1 MKKEFYYLSRDGKTQ
16 IHAVEWLP
24 EDTPKGVLQICHGM
38 VEYIERYHEFAEY
51 MCGHGYYVTGHD
63 HLGHGRSVK
72 DETEYG
78 YFPEKKGNRYVIG
91 DIHQLRM
98 ITSKKY
104 PGLPYLMLG
113 HSMGSFLLR
122 QYLTE
127 HGDGLAGAVVMGT
140 GYQPLAV
147 LKAGQAVCRV
157 TAMFRGWRY
166 RSKFVD
172 SLSFGSFNKR
182 FEPGETGR
190 EWVTSDPEIRRRY
203 VEDPLCMF
211 RFTVGGYYQMF
222 EGMKTLARPGSMAGI
237 PKDLP
242 VLFTAGADD
251 PVGSF
256 GRGVIKVYQKYKSA
270 GMRRV
275 AVRLYAGGR
284 HEILN
289 ETNRE
294 QVYEDLFV
302 WCERCVRMSRG
313 KQESGSYLH
322 EDS

>member
-24 EDTPKGVLQICHGM
+24 EDEPKGVLQICHGM

-51 MCGHGYYVTGHD
+51 LCRHGYYVTGHD
-63 HLGHGRSVK
+63 HLGHGKSVK

-78 YFPEKKGNRYVIG
+78 YFPKKNGNRCVIG
-91 DIHQLRM
+91 DNHQLRM

-104 PGLPYLMLG
+104 PGVPYLMLG

-127 HGDGLAGAVVMGT
+127 HGDGLSGAVIMGT

-147 LKAGQAVCRV
+147 LEAGQVVCRV
-157 TAMFRGWRY
+157 TALFKGWKY

-172 SLSFGSFNKR
+172 NLSFGSFNKR

-190 EWVTSDPEIRRRY
+190 EWVTSDSELCRRY

-222 EGMKTLARPGSMAGI
+222 EGMKAVARAGSIAQI
-237 PKDLP
+237 PEDLP
-242 VLFTAGADD
+242 ILFTAGADD
-251 PVGSF
+251 PVGAF
-256 GRGVIKVYQKYKSA
+256 GRGVMKVYRKYKSA
-270 GMRRV
+270 GMRKV
-275 AVRLYAGGR
+275 AVKLYAGGR

-289 ETNRE
+289 ETIRE
-294 QVYEDLFV
+294 QVYEDLFF
-302 WCERCVRMSRG
+302 WCERCVRMS
-313 KQESGSYLH
+313 K
-322 EDS
+322 

>member
-1 MKKEFYYLSRDGKTQ
+1 MKKDFYYLSRDGKTQ
-16 IHAVEWLP
+16 IHAVEWMP
-24 EDTPKGVLQICHGM
+24 EDEPKGILQICHGM

-51 MCGHGYYVTGHD
+51 LCRHGYYVTGHD
-63 HLGHGRSVK
+63 HLGHGKSVK

-78 YFPEKKGNRYVIG
+78 YFPKKNGNRCVIG

-104 PGLPYLMLG
+104 PGVPYLMLG

-127 HGDGLAGAVVMGT
+127 HGEGLAGVVIMGT
-140 GYQPLAV
+140 GYQPMAV
-147 LKAGQAVCRV
+147 LEAGQLLCRV
-157 TAMFRGWRY
+157 TALFKGWKY

-172 SLSFGSFNKR
+172 NLSFGSFNKR

-190 EWVTSDPEIRRRY
+190 EWVTSDTELCRRY
-203 VEDPLCMF
+203 VEDPMCMF

-222 EGMKTLARPGSMAGI
+222 EGMKVLSRAGSMAQI
-237 PKDLP
+237 PRDLP

-251 PVGSF
+251 PVGAF
-256 GRGVIKVYQKYKSA
+256 GKSVKKVYKKYKSA
-270 GMRRV
+270 GMKKV
-275 AVRLYAGGR
+275 AIKLYAGGR

-289 ETNRE
+289 ETIRN

-302 WCERCVRMSRG
+302 WCERCVRMCKG
-313 KQESGSYLH
+313 KGA
-322 EDS
+322 

>member
-24 EDTPKGVLQICHGM
+24 EDEPKGVLQICHGM

-51 MCGHGYYVTGHD
+51 LCRHGYYVTGHD

-78 YFPEKKGNRYVIG
+78 YFPKKNGNRCVIG

-104 PGLPYLMLG
+104 PGVPYLMLG

-127 HGDGLAGAVVMGT
+127 HGDGLSGAVIMGT

-147 LKAGQAVCRV
+147 LEAGQVVCRV
-157 TAMFRGWRY
+157 TALFKGWKY

-172 SLSFGSFNKR
+172 NLSFGSFNKR

-190 EWVTSDPEIRRRY
+190 EWVTSDSELCRRY

-222 EGMKTLARPGSMAGI
+222 EGMKAVARAGSIAQI
-237 PKDLP
+237 PEDLP
-242 VLFTAGADD
+242 ILFTAGADD
-251 PVGSF
+251 PVGAF
-256 GRGVIKVYQKYKSA
+256 GRGVMKVYRKYKSA
-270 GMRRV
+270 GMRKV
-275 AVRLYAGGR
+275 AVKLYAGGR

-289 ETNRE
+289 ETIRE

-302 WCERCVRMSRG
+302 WCERCVRMS
-313 KQESGSYLH
+313 K
-322 EDS
+322 

>member
-24 EDTPKGVLQICHGM
+24 EDAPKGVLQICHGM

-51 MCGHGYYVTGHD
+51 LCRQGYYVTGHD
-63 HLGHGRSVK
+63 HLGHGKSVK

-78 YFPEKKGNRYVIG
+78 YFPKKNGNQCVIG

-104 PGLPYLMLG
+104 PGVPYLMLG

-127 HGDGLAGAVVMGT
+127 HGDGLAGVVIMGT
-140 GYQPLAV
+140 GYQPMAV
-147 LKAGQAVCRV
+147 LEAGQLVCRV
-157 TAMFRGWRY
+157 TAWFKGWKY

-172 SLSFGSFNKR
+172 NLSFGSFNKR

-190 EWVTSDPEIRRRY
+190 EWVTSDSELCRKY

-222 EGMKTLARPGSMAGI
+222 EGMKVLARPESMARI
-237 PKDLP
+237 PRDLP
-242 VLFTAGADD
+242 VLFPAGADD
-251 PVGSF
+251 PVGAF
-256 GRGVIKVYQKYKSA
+256 GKNVMKVYKKYKSS
-270 GMRRV
+270 GMQKV
-275 AVRLYAGGR
+275 AVKLYAGGR

-289 ETNRE
+289 ETIRE
-294 QVYEDLFV
+294 QVYEDLYV
-302 WCERCVRMSRG
+302 WCERCVRMSKGR
-313 KQESGSYLH
+313 
-322 EDS
+322 

>member
-16 IHAVEWLP
+16 IHAVEWMP
-24 EDTPKGVLQICHGM
+24 EDEPKGVLQICHGM

-51 MCGHGYYVTGHD
+51 LCRHGYYVTGHD
-63 HLGHGRSVK
+63 HLGHGKSVK

-78 YFPEKKGNRYVIG
+78 YFPKKNGNRCVIG

-104 PGLPYLMLG
+104 PGVPYLMLG

-127 HGDGLAGAVVMGT
+127 HGDGLSGAVIMGT

-147 LKAGQAVCRV
+147 LEAGQVVCRV
-157 TAMFRGWRY
+157 TALFKGWKY

-172 SLSFGSFNKR
+172 NLSFGSFNKR

-190 EWVTSDPEIRRRY
+190 EWVTSDSELCRRY

-222 EGMKTLARPGSMAGI
+222 EGMKAVARAGSIAQI
-237 PKDLP
+237 PEDLP
-242 VLFTAGADD
+242 ILFTAGADD
-251 PVGSF
+251 PVGAF
-256 GRGVIKVYQKYKSA
+256 GRGVMKVYRKYKSA
-270 GMRRV
+270 GMRKV
-275 AVRLYAGGR
+275 AVKLYAGGR

-289 ETNRE
+289 ETIRE

-302 WCERCVRMSRG
+302 WCERCVRMS
-313 KQESGSYLH
+313 K
-322 EDS
+322 

>member
-16 IHAVEWLP
+16 IHAVEWMP
-24 EDTPKGVLQICHGM
+24 EDEPKGVLQICHGM

-51 MCGHGYYVTGHD
+51 LCRHGYYVTGHD
-63 HLGHGRSVK
+63 HLGHGKSVK

-78 YFPEKKGNRYVIG
+78 YFPKKNGNRCVIG

-104 PGLPYLMLG
+104 PGVPYLMLG

-127 HGDGLAGAVVMGT
+127 HGEGLAGVVIMGT
-140 GYQPLAV
+140 GYQPMAV
-147 LKAGQAVCRV
+147 LEAGQLLCRV
-157 TAMFRGWRY
+157 TALFKGWKY

-172 SLSFGSFNKR
+172 NLSFGSFNKR

-190 EWVTSDPEIRRRY
+190 EWVTSDTELCRRY
-203 VEDPLCMF
+203 VEDPMCMF

-222 EGMKTLARPGSMAGI
+222 EGMKVLSRAGSMAQI
-237 PKDLP
+237 PRDLP

-251 PVGSF
+251 PVGAF
-256 GRGVIKVYQKYKSA
+256 GKSVKKVYKKYKSA
-270 GMRRV
+270 GMKKV
-275 AVRLYAGGR
+275 AIKLYAGGR

-289 ETNRE
+289 ETIRN

-302 WCERCVRMSRG
+302 WCERCVRMCKG
-313 KQESGSYLH
+313 KGA
-322 EDS
+322 